1 MIVQTHY
8 VPILTFQSIS
18 PRVKETRHGIC
29 LHFTP
34 GIFPVSSY
42 KVIFMQSEFGLSEFE
57 ILRVPEGIR
66 TLLRISQSKESAK
79 HVLRI

>member
-1 MIVQTHY
+1 MIVETRY
-8 VPILTFQSIS
+8 MPILVFQSIS
-18 PRVKETRHGIC
+18 PRVKETHQGIC

-57 ILRVPEGIR
+57 IIRVREGTR
-66 TLLRISQSKESAK
+66 ALLRISQSKESAK
-79 HVLRI
+79 HVLRR